1 MNEENQIVVYQ
12 PNETMRLEVKVDH
25 ERDTVWLTQDQMCKL
40 FGRDRSVINRHV
52 RNAISSGEV
61 NENNNVQILHKNH
74 KGRPQAMYDL
84 EIIIAVGYRVNS
96 MMGSLFRRWA
106 TRILLSHLRNTVH
119 AQGKAGISEAQIIRK
134 EMDRRF
140 QEQGAQILELRK
152 DVDFFIQASIP
163 PKEKVFVDGQMLD
176 AQVELTRIVRTAKK
190 RIVLIDNYI
199 DERTLMLLGE
209 RGENVSC
216 LVYTMKPNSPRL
228 SPALENYAKEFPT
241 KPIELKGYK
250 KSHDRF
256 LIVDDTIWH
265 VGASLKDAGAALFAL
280 MKMELKPEVILSL
293 L

>member
-1 MNEENQIVVYQ
+1 MNEGL
-12 PNETMRLEVKVDH
+12 LEYVAEGGLKLLVKTDGT
-25 ERDTVWLTQDQMCKL
+25 TVWLTQAQMCEL
-40 FGRDRSVINRHV
+40 FGRERSVITKHI
-52 RNAISSGEV
+52 RNVFNEGELNANSVCANFAQTATDGKVYNVAYYNLDVVIS
-61 NENNNVQILHKNH
+61 
-74 KGRPQAMYDL
+74 
-84 EIIIAVGYRVNS
+84 VGYRVK
-96 MMGSLFRRWA
+96 SLQGTNFRIWA
-106 TRILLSHLRNTVH
+106 TTVLREYLVSGMAINNH
-119 AQGKAGISEAQIIRK
+119 YALAS
-134 EMDRRF
+134 EMDRRL
-140 QEQGAQILELRK
+140 AAHDSQILELRK
-152 DVDFFIQASIP
+152 DVDYFIRSSTP

>member
-12 PNETMRLEVKVDH
+12 PNETMRLEVTLGD
-25 ERDTVWLTQDQMCKL
+25 RTIWLSQLKIAEL
-40 FGRDRSVINRHV
+40 FDVDRSVINRHI
-52 RNAISSGEV
+52 RNIYKTGELIESSTCAKIAQVQKEGDREISRV
-61 NENNNVQILHKNH
+61 IPRYNLDVIV
-74 KGRPQAMYDL
+74 
-84 EIIIAVGYRVNS
+84 AVGYRVNS
-96 MMGSLFRRWA
+96 IRATNFRIWA
-106 TRILLSHLRNTVH
+106 TKVLTEYLING
-119 AQGKAGISEAQIIRK
+119 AIIDKRYALAS
-134 EMDRRF
+134 EMDRRL
-140 QEQGAQILELRK
+140 AAHDSQILELRK
-152 DVDFFIQASIP
+152 DVDYFIRSSIP

-199 DERTLMLLGE
+199 DERTLMLIGE

-228 SPALENYAKEFPT
+228 APALENYAKEFPT

>member
-12 PNETMRLEVKVDH
+12 PNETMRLEVTLGD
-25 ERDTVWLTQDQMCKL
+25 RTIWLSQLKIAEL
-40 FGRDRSVINRHV
+40 FDVDRSVINRHI
-52 RNAISSGEV
+52 RNIYKTGELIESSTCAKIAQVQKEGDREISRV
-61 NENNNVQILHKNH
+61 IPRYNLDVIV
-74 KGRPQAMYDL
+74 
-84 EIIIAVGYRVNS
+84 AVGYRVNS
-96 MMGSLFRRWA
+96 IRATNFRIWA
-106 TRILLSHLRNTVH
+106 TKVLTEYLING
-119 AQGKAGISEAQIIRK
+119 AIIDKRYALAS
-134 EMDRRF
+134 EMDRRL
-140 QEQGAQILELRK
+140 AAHDSQILELRK
-152 DVDFFIQASIP
+152 DVDYFIRSSIP